1 MFVQIDNREASL
13 FTKCQDM
20 SSLFSGV
27 QLASSV
33 LTLGDIVFYA
43 SADAAANATVEP
55 LVIIERKSFQ
65 DLLAS
70 IKDGR
75 YEEQSYRLI
84 GSANI
89 PRHHI
94 LYIVEGMFT
103 QLRSP
108 QEKKMV
114 MSAIISLNLF
124 KGFSVYRTASLHE
137 TAEWIMS
144 LASKIDKEIGKGK
157 VFAYSLP
164 PPIPPPIPTVSGS
177 TLVPTTDADTNA
189 NANAN
194 ANANTNTEPL
204 SETTSSPPIE
214 TETVEPANAANY
226 CHVVKKV
233 KKENITP
240 ENIGEIMLCQIPG
253 ISSVLAIEIMKEFSN
268 LPNLISDVKTN
279 PQRLENIRLTSNG
292 KSRKI
297 AKNVV
302 ENIRKYL
309 VCLGE

>member
-13 FTKCQDM
+13 FDKCT
-20 SSLFSGV
+20 SLSPLFPGI
-27 QLASSV
+27 QLSSSV
-33 LTLGDIVFYA
+33 LTLGDITIRHP
-43 SADAAANATVEP
+43 SADSEYT
-55 LVIIERKSFQ
+55 LIIERKSFQ

-144 LASKIDKEIGKGK
+144 LAFKLNKEFSKGK
-157 VFAYSLP
+157 VLAYSLP
-164 PPIPPPIPTVSGS
+164 ISVLIDKPATDYTTETNTVKLQTSEPSDGNDMNEHVEDGGDS
-177 TLVPTTDADTNA
+177 VEPHVPTT
-189 NANAN
+189 
-194 ANANTNTEPL
+194 
-204 SETTSSPPIE
+204 TT
-214 TETVEPANAANY
+214 TTANY

-240 ENIGEIMLCQIPG
+240 ENIGEIMLCQIPS
-253 ISSVLAIEIMKEFSN
+253 ISSVLAIEIMKEFGN
-268 LPNLISDVKTN
+268 LPNLIQELKTN
-279 PQRLENIRLTSNG
+279 PQRLENIRLVSNG
-292 KSRKI
+292 KTRKI

-309 VCLGE
+309 GGLGE

>member
-1 MFVQIDNREASL
+1 
-13 FTKCQDM
+13 M
-20 SSLFSGV
+20 SSLFSGIS
-27 QLASSV
+27 LASSV
-33 LTLGDIVFYA
+33 LTLGDIVFY
-43 SADAAANATVEP
+43 SSVDAAADVAVEP

-94 LYIVEGMFT
+94 LYVVEGMFT

-144 LASKIDKEIGKGK
+144 LASKIQKELDKGK
-157 VFAYSLP
+157 RFAHS
-164 PPIPPPIPTVSGS
+164 IPPAV
-177 TLVPTTDADTNA
+177 V
-189 NANAN
+189 
-194 ANANTNTEPL
+194 
-204 SETTSSPPIE
+204 SSPPPSLSPLLETNDIHNTENILVTTPSDASLSLSTPTPTSVETAE
-214 TETVEPANAANY
+214 TEASGGNNY

-233 KKENITP
+233 KKDNITP

-253 ISSVLAIEIMKEFSN
+253 ISSVLAIEIMKEFGN
-268 LPNLISDVKTN
+268 LPNLITEVKSN

>member
-27 QLASSV
+27 QLVSSV
-33 LTLGDIVFYA
+33 LTLGDIVFYT
-43 SADAAANATVEP
+43 SADAAADATVEP

-144 LASKIDKEIGKGK
+144 LASKINKEFGKGK
-157 VFAYSLP
+157 RFAHS
-164 PPIPPPIPTVSGS
+164 IPPAV
-177 TLVPTTDADTNA
+177 VPSPPSSLSPLLETNDIH
-189 NANAN
+189 
-194 ANANTNTEPL
+194 NTETIRETPPSDAPL
-204 SETTSSPPIE
+204 SLSTPTPISVETAE
-214 TETVEPANAANY
+214 TETTGGNNY

-233 KKENITP
+233 KKDNITP

-253 ISSVLAIEIMKEFSN
+253 ISSVLAIEIMKEFGN
-268 LPNLISDVKTN
+268 LPNLLTEVKSN